1 MRVSQIKKKAI
12 KTIEM
17 ISGKDTVDDFH
28 PAADP
33 DDIANMSR
41 TRATTYIRR
50 WMHSR
55 QTDILVNTDTPTR
68 SNLFHID
75 FGRRRLTTTGS

>member
-1 MRVSQIKKKAI
+1 MRVSQIQKKAI

-33 DDIANMSR
+33 DDMANMSR

-50 WMHSR
+50 
-55 QTDILVNTDTPTR
+55 
-68 SNLFHID
+68 
-75 FGRRRLTTTGS
+75 